1 MYMYI
6 NKMDLPPK
14 PAGYKNVNSSA
25 VIICNTPTTQSSC
38 VIV

>member
-1 MYMYI
+1 
-6 NKMDLPPK
+6 MDLPQK

-38 VIV
+38 VII